1 MPIRATVTNYD
12 SHSVD
17 TQDDLD
23 KVARIM
29 EMSGVVSG
37 GVNQNEKV

>member
-1 MPIRATVTNYD
+1 MSIRATVTNYD
-12 SHSVD
+12 SYSVD
-17 TQDDLD
+17 TLDDLD

-29 EMSGVVSG
+29 EMSGVVSD